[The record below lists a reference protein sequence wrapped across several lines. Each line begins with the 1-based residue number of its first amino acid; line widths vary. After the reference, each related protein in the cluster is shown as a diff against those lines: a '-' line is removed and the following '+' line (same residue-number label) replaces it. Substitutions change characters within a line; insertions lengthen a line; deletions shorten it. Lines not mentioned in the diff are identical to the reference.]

1 MSIRNGIT
9 DGTKMCGS
17 ERVGNC
23 FILLCALYTSQGKTL
38 LSAGLARNT
47 KITLTGLQKCIKLY
61 LAFEQ
66 WVNESHP
73 KQEVENAR
81 GLLAHLVKSIQ
92 ICFNKDWGWGWEI
105 PKMHS
110 FSRMID

>member
-1 MSIRNGIT
+1 MPRMSIRNGIT

-73 KQEVENAR
+73 RQEVENAC
-81 GLLAHLVKSIQ
+81 GLLAHLVNQSKSALIR
-92 ICFNKDWGWGWEI
+92 IGGGDGKF
-105 PKMHS
+105 PKCIRS
-110 FSRMID
+110 PE